1 MNQLHYGDNLALLQR
16 TDNASVDLIYLDP
29 PYNTG
34 SSFST
39 TGTTSAQAYQ
49 DIFFWDDADWDAL
62 YDLADYPNVHQL
74 VTSLVNVLKLGSSED
89 SKLAA
94 FLVFMS
100 RRLVEMR
107 RILKSSGSIYLHVD
121 QRTSHYL
128 KLVMDQIFGS
138 ENFRNEIIW
147 CYSNSGRSTKAFAAK
162 HDILLA
168 YGKTEKATWTNY
180 RVPISEEYLA
190 SHYRQIDS
198 DGRRCRIRVDAGKER
213 VYYPE
218 AGMTCNDWWDDIP
231 SLNSVAKERCDYP
244 TQKPLAL
251 LERIIQA
258 SSNEGDVV
266 LDPFMGSGSTLHA
279 AAGLGRNFIGFDQSM
294 VAFSYCAERL
304 RDAGVNAEIHGV
316 PTTVEAVAELKQAS
330 QREFEAWVAW
340 QAIARPVDDK
350 MKKRLFGL
358 REGTA
363 YMATTD
369 VPPTVNDVKALSAR
383 MKQVKVK
390 KGRLVCFDA
399 PTDPE
404 VTALMVD
411 RGIEPLTLQQLMDR
425 FSERAKATGI
435 ARQMEIV

>member
-1 MNQLHYGDNLALLQR
+1 MNQLHYGDNLALLKR

-39 TGTTSAQAYQ
+39 TGATSAQAYE

-74 VTSLVNVLKLGSSED
+74 VINLVNVLKMGSAED

-107 RILKSSGSIYLHVD
+107 RILKPSGSIYLHVD

-128 KLVMDQIFGS
+128 KLVMDQIFGGG
-138 ENFRNEIIW
+138 NFRNEILW
-147 CYSNSGRSTKAFAAK
+147 CYSGPARATRYYAKK
-162 HDILLA
+162 HDAILF
-168 YGKTEKATWTNY
+168 YTKGDDYTFNVQRTPYDPATIARRRHAETSKGG
-180 RVPISEEYLA
+180 IKFQGMSEEAL
-190 SHYRQIDS
+190 
-198 DGRRCRIRVDAGKER
+198 DAGK
-213 VYYPE
+213 
-218 AGMTCNDWWDDIP
+218 ALSNWWTDIP
-231 SLNSVAKERCDYP
+231 SGGQISRKERTGYP
-244 TQKPLAL
+244 TQKPLSL
-251 LERIIQA
+251 LERIIKA

-266 LDPFMGSGSTLHA
+266 LDPFMGSGTTLHA

-304 RDAGVNAEIHGV
+304 RDGGVNAEMHGV
-316 PTTVEAVAELKQAS
+316 PTTVQAVAELKQAS

-390 KGRLVCFDA
+390 KGRLVCFDV

-404 VTALMVD
+404 VTALMAE

-425 FSERAKATGI
+425 FSERTKATGI
-435 ARQMEIV
+435 ARQLELV